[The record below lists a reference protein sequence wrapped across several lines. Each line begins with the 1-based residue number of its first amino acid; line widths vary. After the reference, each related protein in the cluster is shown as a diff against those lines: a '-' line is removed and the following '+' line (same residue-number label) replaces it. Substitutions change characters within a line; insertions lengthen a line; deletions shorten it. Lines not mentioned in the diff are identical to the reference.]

1 MSIPKWSVNDGI
13 CDCCDGSDEW
23 NNKRVNCSNTCANE
37 KEKYTRLYNYIK
49 KHFENGFIM
58 NNNASVNVEIEISK
72 YNWLLD
78 HINSTDKVMTH
89 NNSIFYN
96 LQFKNNIELY
106 HFDSISSQSILQSFQ
121 QNYIY
126 KLYQII
132 NSVKDNEK
140 KTNTYLFKKVQ
151 NTKTK
156 EQERI
161 QNGKQVLIYHDKV
174 LNQNQNYGKFK
185 MLNGR
190 VAEYINGEYCWI
202 AHSGRQTFIEE
213 VCWDSNILL
222 TIVEY
227 DNCRHKGVLLTPNA
241 CDLQYIELLDR
252 MDGYELI
259 EFANKIGI
267 DPDNIPRK

>member
-1 MSIPKWSVNDGI
+1 M
-13 CDCCDGSDEW
+13 
-23 NNKRVNCSNTCANE
+23 
-37 KEKYTRLYNYIK
+37 
-49 KHFENGFIM
+49 
-58 NNNASVNVEIEISK
+58 
-72 YNWLLD
+72 
-78 HINSTDKVMTH
+78 
-89 NNSIFYN
+89 
-96 LQFKNNIELY
+96 
-106 HFDSISSQSILQSFQ
+106 
-121 QNYIY
+121 
-126 KLYQII
+126 
-132 NSVKDNEK
+132 
-140 KTNTYLFKKVQ
+140 
-151 NTKTK
+151 
-156 EQERI
+156 
-161 QNGKQVLIYHDKV
+161 LIYHDKV

-213 VCWDSNILL
+213 VCWDSNNLL